1 MGDEPRD
8 INVIIHDLL
17 SLAQEH
23 NERYESEK
31 EKRQHTE
38 ERCLILEQKLDK
50 YSIVLNPI

>member
-31 EKRQHTE
+31 
-38 ERCLILEQKLDK
+38 
-50 YSIVLNPI
+50 